1 VDDQEKPKVVL
12 IVDDY
17 ELIRGSLGGPMKEAG
32 FPGLTFAS
40 AEQFLTSREEKRTAC
55 LILDIRMPGMSGLE
69 LQAKLNEAYQRN
81 WYDRFTRQGDEKL
94 RLQASESRLL
104 LLGEVN
110 RLTTKHCSIL
120 CEQH

>member
-1 VDDQEKPKVVL
+1 VVL

-55 LILDIRMPGMSGLE
+55 LILDIRMPGCRVWNSRPSSTKPISGIAMIFL
-69 LQAKLNEAYQRN
+69 LVRVTKSCDCKPQKV
-81 WYDRFTRQGDEKL
+81 DCSC
-94 RLQASESRLL
+94 SER
-104 LLGEVN
+104 
-110 RLTTKHCSIL
+110 
-120 CEQH
+120 